1 MNFLH
6 EFILHAVEIFLN
18 TTNALDDAFDV
29 DRKIV
34 IAISSKK
41 KKAKTFSVVS
51 TFLFVLHTRYRSC
64 SRIGFKLKGRR
75 RRWGQE
81 GIETIYGHQWQDA
94 LCGDCRGVCFSL
106 IVPWTDTGRT
116 K

>member
-41 KKAKTFSVVS
+41 KKSKNVQCREYVS
-51 TFLFVLHTRYRSC
+51 LCFTYSISLM
-64 SRIGFKLKGRR
+64 FKNWFQVERAQASLGARR
-75 RRWGQE
+75 HRD
-81 GIETIYGHQWQDA
+81 Y
-94 LCGDCRGVCFSL
+94 L
-106 IVPWTDTGRT
+106 WTSMAGCTLW
-116 K
+116 